1 MHYGPNICTLKAMN
15 TNAGEFL
22 DSLESLDALGR
33 PLKDLRISVTDK
45 CNFRCPYCMPKEIFG
60 ANYKYLSKQSTLTSE
75 EVIRSATIF
84 RSLGISKIRITGGE
98 PTLRMDLLEIIQGIN
113 SIGGIDIAMTTNGSL
128 LTTLAQ
134 DLRRAGLGRLTVSLD
149 AVDDTTFSKMSD
161 VSISLD
167 KVLDG
172 LESARKA
179 GFQPVKINTVIRRG
193 WNENTI
199 LDLVDYCRKSG
210 DIVRFIE
217 FMDVGSTNN
226 WEMSE
231 IIASSQLLET
241 IQGMYPLEAVS
252 PNYMGEVASR
262 YKFSDGKGELGFI
275 SSVSQPFC
283 SSCTR
288 ARISADGKIY
298 TCLFAVGSSLDL
310 AHELR
315 NGCTNEEISEKILA
329 LWEKRDDRYS
339 ELRSSG
345 PTKFTNDEKIEMS
358 YIGG

>member
-1 MHYGPNICTLKAMN
+1 MNIATLKAMN
-15 TNAGEFL
+15 TNVGEAL

-60 ANYKYLSKQSTLTSE
+60 ANYEYLSKQSILTSD
-75 EVIRSATIF
+75 EVIRSAKIF
-84 RSLGISKIRITGGE
+84 RSLGINKVRITGGE
-98 PTLRMDLLEIIQGIN
+98 PTLRTDLLEIIQGIN

-128 LTTLAQ
+128 LGVLAQ

-149 AVDDTTFSKMSD
+149 SVDDITFSKMSD
-161 VSISLD
+161 VSIPID
-167 KVLDG
+167 RVLDG
-172 LESARKA
+172 LESARNA
-179 GFQPVKINTVIRRG
+179 GFQPIKINTVIRRG
-193 WNENTI
+193 WNEDTLLN
-199 LDLVDYCRKSG
+199 LVDYCRQSG

-231 IIASSQLLET
+231 MIASAELLET
-241 IQGMYPLEAVS
+241 IREVYPLEAVS
-252 PNYMGEVASR
+252 PNYIGEVANR
-262 YKFSDGKGELGFI
+262 YKFTDGKGELGFI

-283 SSCTR
+283 GTCTR

-298 TCLFAVGSSLDL
+298 TCLFAIGSSLDL
-310 AHELR
+310 ANELR
-315 NGCTNEEISEKILA
+315 NGATDQEMSEKLLN
-329 LWEKRDDRYS
+329 LWEKRQDRYS
-339 ELRSSG
+339 ELRSSD
-345 PTKFTNDEKIEMS
+345 PNKFTGNEKIEMS